1 MSGNNPLDAALN
13 HDVLLEIGKRAAAN
27 ALSTMIDVPVMIDI
41 TDVNVMPPDK
51 VQGTTTNP
59 TK

>member
-1 MSGNNPLDAALN
+1 MSCNNPLDAALN

-27 ALSTMIDVPVMIDI
+27 ALSTMIDI

-51 VQGTTTNP
+51 AQGTTTNP